1 MGLFGDFAK
10 NIGGIAKDSALAGVT
25 KGIRNTQLRSLIPN
39 SYEGESGY
47 FSQDILSET
56 NDNDFSLFGIQTSV
70 NGDYKTYANINKEPF
85 DGTIENT
92 DVNKEYEK
100 HYSYRIEDQVS
111 NEYTLSLPYWNYG
124 DFINERN
131 IFVKHLSNGYDEP
144 GWFYFKVFFDFTSNH
159 GLFGGILTNDNNHNS
174 SMGIFDKFTNSI
186 KALNKSQSFVS
197 VNSATDYLLQC
208 KQLFSYE
215 KLNERIVCLQRFT
228 RLLSYINI
236 NAPWF
241 FKSVKNLS
249 QASKPKLDNLTEEQ
263 SIELELDQDAV
274 DMRISTL
281 LSLYKYVCY
290 DDINNKEILPENLRK
305 FDMCILIF
313 SAPIK
318 FIHNTYQGNF
328 KSLYNNSV
336 TNKPHNI
343 MSFKLYKFL
352 NCEIDIES
360 LGGYVTDDI
369 KNDQPFALGQ
379 NSVKIKYDRV
389 YEYNMNEYMGFM
401 FGSDGIYLDNP
412 KITVGDVAKLTVLSE
427 DKIHNNLNTI
437 LKGNSRFVLGN
448 IFRQDKQIYQRNVQ
462 DNKTSKVFTEYAKN
476 KFGIMNSNKNYLLN
490 LGYDMLYKLLGTG
503 YNANA
508 EVLKVGK
515 QVIGDGTVLNGHGDY
530 RVGSAVW
537 RAKMKRMTS
546 GKTNLSDREL
556 RLTIVGKGMHTNWTQ
571 NLYNKALGLVN
582 PII

>member
-1 MGLFGDFAK
+1 
-10 NIGGIAKDSALAGVT
+10 
-25 KGIRNTQLRSLIPN
+25 
-39 SYEGESGY
+39 
-47 FSQDILSET
+47 
-56 NDNDFSLFGIQTSV
+56 
-70 NGDYKTYANINKEPF
+70 
-85 DGTIENT
+85 
-92 DVNKEYEK
+92 
-100 HYSYRIEDQVS
+100 
-111 NEYTLSLPYWNYG
+111 
-124 DFINERN
+124 
-131 IFVKHLSNGYDEP
+131 
-144 GWFYFKVFFDFTSNH
+144 
-159 GLFGGILTNDNNHNS
+159 
-174 SMGIFDKFTNSI
+174 
-186 KALNKSQSFVS
+186 
-197 VNSATDYLLQC
+197 
-208 KQLFSYE
+208 
-215 KLNERIVCLQRFT
+215 
-228 RLLSYINI
+228 
-236 NAPWF
+236 
-241 FKSVKNLS
+241 
-249 QASKPKLDNLTEEQ
+249 
-263 SIELELDQDAV
+263 
-274 DMRISTL
+274 
-281 LSLYKYVCY
+281 
-290 DDINNKEILPENLRK
+290 
-305 FDMCILIF
+305 MCILIF

-360 LGGYVTDDI
+360 LGGYITDDI

-379 NSVKIKYDRV
+379 NSIKIKYDRV

-412 KITVGDVAKLTVLSE
+412 QITVDDVAKLTVLSE

-462 DNKTSKVFTEYAKN
+462 DNKTSKVFTEYAKT
-476 KFGIMNSNKNYLLN
+476 KYGIMNSNKNYLLN

-515 QVIGDGTVLNGHGDY
+515 QIIGDGTVLNGHGDY